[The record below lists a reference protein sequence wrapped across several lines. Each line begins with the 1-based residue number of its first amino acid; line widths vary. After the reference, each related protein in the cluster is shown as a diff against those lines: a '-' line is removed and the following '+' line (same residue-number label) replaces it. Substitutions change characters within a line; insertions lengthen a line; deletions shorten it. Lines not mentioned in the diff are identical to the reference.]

1 MSMAGQRVR
10 VHTDSAGN
18 AATASIPGSA
28 RASREEAD
36 GSAVDLGGEDH
47 Q

>member
-1 MSMAGQRVR
+1 MAGQRVR
-10 VHTDSAGN
+10 DPHRQRGN

-28 RASREEAD
+28 RASSEEAD
-36 GSAVDLGGEDH
+36 GSAVDLGGEDD

>member
-10 VHTDSAGN
+10 IHTDSAGDV
-18 AATASIPGSA
+18 ATASIPGSA
-28 RASREEAD
+28 RASSEEAD
-36 GSAVDLGGEDH
+36 GSAADLGGEDH